1 MVSAVLCEA
10 DRLEAVLFV
19 PMVVRAAPVLVWRD
33 VPEVRV
39 VPVVR
44 NVFDV
49 RLVPNVRV
57 DRDVLDVRLVPVL
70 LVPVLPE
77 DELLREGLELV
88 LLLRTS
94 LNLITFVLLLP
105 ADAEE
110 EALVLEL
117 LFDFLFLLLV
127 LLSATCIKSSK
138 SHKVPLKRIN
148 LEKRE
153 T

>member
-1 MVSAVLCEA
+1 MVRAELCEA

-19 PMVVRAAPVLVWRD
+19 PMGVRDVLVLVWRD

-44 NVFDV
+44 NVLDVRVKPVERVV
-49 RLVPNVRV
+49 RLVP
-57 DRDVLDVRLVPVL
+57 DALVPVL
-70 LVPVLPE
+70 TE
-77 DELLREGLELV
+77 DELLREEPEPV

-94 LNLITFVLLLP
+94 LNFITFVLLLP

-110 EALVLEL
+110 EDLVLEL
-117 LFDFLFLLLV
+117 LFDFLFLLPV

>member
-1 MVSAVLCEA
+1 MVRAELCEA

-19 PMVVRAAPVLVWRD
+19 PMGVRDVLVLVWRD

-44 NVFDV
+44 NVLDVRVEPVERVV
-49 RLVPNVRV
+49 RLVP
-57 DRDVLDVRLVPVL
+57 DALVPVL
-70 LVPVLPE
+70 TE
-77 DELLREGLELV
+77 DELLREEPEPV

-94 LNLITFVLLLP
+94 LNFITFVLLLP

-110 EALVLEL
+110 EDLVLEL
-117 LFDFLFLLLV
+117 LFDFLFLLPV